1 MASTIDMQDLR
12 YLNLFQKV
20 TRIQTRHVFHYNN
33 SIYFCVP
40 KSMLSQALGRDVE
53 NLRKIGG
60 IIKKRIKIIPM
71 PKDISHAKDFIQA
84 IISPAT
90 FKELEVKG
98 DEMIV
103 TAGNM
108 QNKATLLG
116 RNKTKLE
123 EMKKIIGSYFAKD
136 FIVA

>member
-1 MASTIDMQDLR
+1 MANTIDMQDLR
-12 YLNLFQKV
+12 YLNLFQKI
-20 TRIQTRHVFHYNN
+20 TRIQTRHVFHYNDAV
-33 SIYFCVP
+33 YFCVP
-40 KSMLSQALGRDVE
+40 KFLLQQALGRDVE

-60 IIKKRIKIIPM
+60 IIKKRIKIIPI
-71 PKDISHAKDFIQA
+71 PKNSSHAEHFIKA

-98 DEMIV
+98 NEIIV

-108 QNKATLLG
+108 QNKAMLLG
-116 RNKTKLE
+116 RNKKRLE
-123 EMKKIIGSYFAKD
+123 EMKNIIQSYFGKE